1 MRHIASLTEQTC
13 LEVFITKCNCVYEK
27 PAIARA
33 VGPATPALS
42 FSSLRLTLHRDTTQ
56 AGATP

>member
-13 LEVFITKCNCVYEK
+13 LEVLITKCNCVYEK

-33 VGPATPALS
+33 VGPATPTPS
-42 FSSLRLTLHRDTTQ
+42 FSSLRLPLHRAPPP